1 MHQQS
6 SQSVVQDLPGGLKR
20 YCIICAVLSADL
32 WGSKA
37 RLLLRNHCRFLCP
50 LLPRD
55 TVFGFYGI
63 IFLSGKLLPQ
73 NSFSVMVPVSRN
85 SGWLMACGKP
95 LTFKTP
101 LPSSSVCNEFEYHTL
116 ASKLTSLVVNNTT

>member
-6 SQSVVQDLPGGLKR
+6 SQSVVQDLQGGFKG

-37 RLLLRNHCRFLCP
+37 QLLLRNHCRFLCP

-73 NSFSVMVPVSRN
+73 NSFSVM
-85 SGWLMACGKP
+85 GP
-95 LTFKTP
+95 LAETQGG
-101 LPSSSVCNEFEYHTL
+101 LWHVANH
-116 ASKLTSLVVNNTT
+116 